1 MKNNMNRTRHF
12 FYVLLTVFI
21 LSGCGESVNEKNFD
35 ISMQKINGEWIR
47 ESHSLPEDAYFFI
60 DTFNGSYSL
69 RYVRSEDNWFSKR
82 EKIVRNGIIDYKI
95 NN

>member
-1 MKNNMNRTRHF
+1 MNRTRHF

-69 RYVRSEDNWFSKR
+69 RYVRSGESYWFSKR
-82 EKIVRNGIIDYKI
+82 ERIVRNGIIDYKI

>member
-1 MKNNMNRTRHF
+1 MIKNNMNRTRHF

-47 ESHSLPEDAYFFI
+47 
-60 DTFNGSYSL
+60 
-69 RYVRSEDNWFSKR
+69 
-82 EKIVRNGIIDYKI
+82 
-95 NN
+95 

>member
-1 MKNNMNRTRHF
+1 MRNNMNRTRHF

-69 RYVRSEDNWFSKR
+69 RYVRSGDNWFSKR
-82 EKIVRNGIIDYKI
+82 ERIVRNGIIDYKI